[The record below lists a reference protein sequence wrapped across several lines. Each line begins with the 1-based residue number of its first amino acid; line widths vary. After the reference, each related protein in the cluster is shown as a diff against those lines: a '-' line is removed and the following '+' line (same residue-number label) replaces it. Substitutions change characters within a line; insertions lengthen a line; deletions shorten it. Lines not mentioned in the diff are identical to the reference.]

1 MANTAK
7 ARGLGAELRELRKG
21 AGLTV
26 RGLEERLSF
35 SRSTISRIERGDRVP
50 SAEDLGAM
58 LAIYNVTG
66 KRRKELLQM
75 AKDAD
80 QPNWTEIGDPG
91 VPRQLAALLEF
102 EREATR
108 ISMVSLNRVPGLLQT
123 RAYARAVLETG
134 GVDPENIENL
144 VDVRMRRQEILR
156 RPDPVDLLV
165 FLDEAVLRR
174 PVGGPEV
181 MAAQLKQ
188 ILSAMERENVLVQ
201 VLPFALGGHIGQ
213 DGSHVI
219 YEFEKADPIVHL
231 EHRRSSQFLD
241 ETADTK
247 SFCELV
253 DILRPKALSTSL
265 SANLI
270 RNYVDNVEGQ

>member
-80 QPNWTEIGDPG
+80 QPNWTEIGDSG
-91 VPRQLAALLEF
+91 IPRQLAALLEF

-108 ISMVSLNRVPGLLQT
+108 ISALALNRIPGLLQT
-123 RAYARAVLETG
+123 KDYARVVLRAG
-134 GVDPENIENL
+134 GVPTDRTETLTDIRASRQDVLFRTPPVEFLAL
-144 VDVRMRRQEILR
+144 VDEVALQR
-156 RPDPVDLLV
+156 V
-165 FLDEAVLRR
+165 
-174 PVGGPEV
+174 VGGPSV
-181 MAAQLKQ
+181 MSDQLRYVLEAA
-188 ILSAMERENVLVQ
+188 AAPNVTVQ
-201 VLPFALGGHIGQ
+201 VIPLDVGAHIGQ
-213 DGSHVI
+213 DGPHLLL
-219 YEFEKADPIVHL
+219 EFAKADPIVHL
-231 EHRRSSQFLD
+231 EHRRSGQFLD
-241 ETADTK
+241 EREDASDFLDLTAT
-247 SFCELV
+247 LQ
-253 DILRPKALSTSL
+253 RQALSPSS
-265 SANLI
+265 SAKLI
-270 RNYVDNVEGQ
+270 AKYIADLET

>member
-1 MANTAK
+1 MAITAK
-7 ARGLGAELRELRKG
+7 ARGLGAELRELRKE

-26 RGLEERLSF
+26 RALEERLSF
-35 SRSTISRIERGDRVP
+35 SRSTISRIERGDKVP

-66 KRRKELLQM
+66 KRRRELIQL

-80 QPNWTEIGDPG
+80 RPNWTEIGDNG
-91 VPRQLAALLEF
+91 IPRQLAALLEF

-108 ISMVSLNRVPGLLQT
+108 ISMVALNRVPGLLQT
-123 RAYARAVLETG
+123 RAYARAVLESG
-134 GVDPENIENL
+134 GVSSAQIETL
-144 VDVRMRRQEILR
+144 VNVRMRRQEILR
-156 RPDPVDLLV
+156 RADPVDLLV
-165 FLDEAVLRR
+165 ILDEAVLRR
-174 PVGGPEV
+174 PVGGPPA
-181 MAAQLKQ
+181 MAEQLKQ
-188 ILSAMERENVLVQ
+188 ILAAVKADNILVQ

-241 ETADTK
+241 EVADTK
-247 SFCELV
+247 DFCEIT
-253 DILRPKALSTSL
+253 DTLRTKALSPSG
-265 SANLI
+265 SADLI
-270 RNYVDNVEGQ
+270 AAYVDDLEEQ